1 MKKFVLTLAIFLQVC
16 YTSIIIVQVVT
27 IFVKEGTDNE
37 KDIMLWRFKY
47 IRIDTGNEGSL

>member
-37 KDIMLWRFKY
+37 KDTMLWRFKY
-47 IRIDTGNEGSL
+47 MGI